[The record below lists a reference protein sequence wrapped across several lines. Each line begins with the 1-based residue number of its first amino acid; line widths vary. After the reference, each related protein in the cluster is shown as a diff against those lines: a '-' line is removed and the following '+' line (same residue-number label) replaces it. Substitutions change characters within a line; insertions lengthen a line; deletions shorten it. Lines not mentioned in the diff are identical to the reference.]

1 MLRTGIVVEES
12 FKIKVIKGHLTMIAR
27 NQLSSSTTFHRQLNH
42 EINSQISRQI
52 LWIQIGY
59 IQETETTI
67 LAAAVTTMSLPLLA
81 LRARLIQFKFIINRV
96 IEAPVMLCVHLNHL
110 QDRFYNNHF
119 LEINV

>member
-27 NQLSSSTTFHRQLNH
+27 NQFSSSTTFHRQLNH
-42 EINSQISRQI
+42 EINSHVSRQI

-81 LRARLIQFKFIINRV
+81 LRARLIQFKFRWLKIKETN
-96 IEAPVMLCVHLNHL
+96 
-110 QDRFYNNHF
+110 
-119 LEINV
+119 